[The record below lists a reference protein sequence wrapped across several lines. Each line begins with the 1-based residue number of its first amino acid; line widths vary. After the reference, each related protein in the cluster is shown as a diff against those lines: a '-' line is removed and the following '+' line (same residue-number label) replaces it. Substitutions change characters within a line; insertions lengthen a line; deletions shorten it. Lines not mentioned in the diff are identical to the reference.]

1 MQTHCRFGHI
11 KLSSNLDVRM
21 GAVNS
26 GVRTGAMKADIKKT
40 LEKIVRE
47 QFVGVQID
55 AVRVEP
61 DTDYD
66 GNDIFRV
73 TIVFDAKNGLDAE
86 KAKSLVRHMRAQLTK
101 KADFAFPVVAFRS
114 RADDKRLKAAAA

>member
-1 MQTHCRFGHI
+1 MQ
-11 KLSSNLDVRM
+11 
-21 GAVNS
+21 
-26 GVRTGAMKADIKKT
+26 ADIKKA

-47 QFVGVQID
+47 QFAGVQID

-73 TIVFDAKNGLDAE
+73 TVVFDAKNGLDAE
-86 KAKSLVRHMRAQLTK
+86 KAKGLVRHMRAQLRK
-101 KADFAFPVVAFRS
+101 KADFAFPVVSFRS
-114 RADDKRLKAAAA
+114 RTDDKRLNAEAA